1 MAGLI
6 HEQNKEKSDGGE
18 HGGYASIVAD
28 FAVGRSGGTYPYKDE
43 EADQILINRGIA
55 YYNAGCH
62 KK

>member
-1 MAGLI
+1 MAGLKQEEEGI
-6 HEQNKEKSDGGE
+6 AVGTGE

-28 FAVGRSGGTYPYKDE
+28 FAAGWNGGTYPYKDE
-43 EADQILINRGIA
+43 EADQAMIDRGIA